1 MRMPSLTF
9 KATSAAALAGFAL
22 IGSAGLAAAQT
33 PPLSQSEM
41 RAVGQACKSDI
52 KTLCSGIQ
60 PGGGRV
66 GQCLQ
71 QNADKL
77 SAPCKQ
83 TLSEVLA
90 K

>member
-1 MRMPSLTF
+1 MRMSAPSM
-9 KATSAAALAGFAL
+9 KAAATAAVLGFAL

-33 PPLSQSEM
+33 PELSQSQM
-41 RAVGQACKSDI
+41 RAVGKACKSDV
-52 KTLCSGIQ
+52 KTLCAGVQ
-60 PGGGRV
+60 PGGGRI

-71 QNADKL
+71 QNAAKL
-77 SAPCKQ
+77 SAPCRQ